1 MSNSTVAIIGRPN
14 VGKSTLFNR
23 ILKRRLAIVD
33 DQPGV
38 TRDRNYALADW
49 NGREFFLIDTGGLVP
64 NTSDRM
70 EKSIKKQV
78 EIAIGEAD
86 LLLLVVDR
94 QTGISDIDH
103 QVARLVRKSGK
114 PYLLLVNKVDDQVH
128 EAEAYQFMRLGLGEP
143 QLIAAGP
150 GRAIGDMLD
159 RVVELLPQENAQ
171 PYDQSAI
178 RVAVLGKPNVGKS
191 SLINALTGQDRV
203 IVDSAPGTTRDA
215 VDTLFEWRNQK
226 YLLIDTAGLRRKSK
240 VKDSIEYYT
249 TLRTERSL
257 ERAEVGVLVLDS
269 SQGLSHLDLTLA
281 SMLERS
287 NRAVIVAINKWDL
300 QEQPN
305 KANYLG
311 WLREQMPFLD
321 FAEFVFTSALEEQ
334 GLPQL
339 LQALIS
345 VHHLWRKSVE
355 PEALSLVFDRAVEKN
370 RPPSVRGK
378 RIDLYAIAQTDVAP
392 PRFLIRASMPEL
404 VAPHYQRYLHRQLQE
419 GLGLK
424 GTPIRLMFKA
434 SKPPAD
440 WKDRSYVEFGG
451 RPRYRSDK
459 EDR

>member
-1 MSNSTVAIIGRPN
+1 M
-14 VGKSTLFNR
+14 
-23 ILKRRLAIVD
+23 
-33 DQPGV
+33 
-38 TRDRNYALADW
+38 
-49 NGREFFLIDTGGLVP
+49 LV
-64 NTSDRM
+64 
-70 EKSIKKQV
+70 
-78 EIAIGEAD
+78 
-86 LLLLVVDR
+86 
-94 QTGISDIDH
+94 
-103 QVARLVRKSGK
+103 
-114 PYLLLVNKVDDQVH
+114 
-128 EAEAYQFMRLGLGEP
+128 
-143 QLIAAGP
+143 
-150 GRAIGDMLD
+150 
-159 RVVELLPQENAQ
+159 
-171 PYDQSAI
+171 
-178 RVAVLGKPNVGKS
+178 KPNVGKS
-191 SLINALTGQDRV
+191 SLINALTGQERV
-203 IVDSAPGTTRDA
+203 IVDSVPGTTRDA

-355 PEALSLVFDRAVEKN
+355 PEALSSVFDRAVEKN

-378 RIDLYAIAQTDVAP
+378 RIDLYSIAQTDVAP

-404 VAPHYQRYLHRQLQE
+404 VAPHYQRYLHRQIQE

-424 GTPIRLMFKA
+424 GTPIRLMFKS

>member
-1 MSNSTVAIIGRPN
+1 MSNPTVAIIGRPN

-49 NGREFFLIDTGGLVP
+49 NGREFYLIDTGGLVP

-159 RVVELLPQENAQ
+159 RVVEMLPRENAQ

-191 SLINALTGQDRV
+191 SLINALTGQERV
-203 IVDSAPGTTRDA
+203 IVDSVPGTTRDA

-355 PEALSLVFDRAVEKN
+355 PEALSSVFDRAVEKN

-378 RIDLYAIAQTDVAP
+378 RIDLYSIAQTDVAP

-404 VAPHYQRYLHRQLQE
+404 VAPHYQRYLHRQIQE

-424 GTPIRLMFKA
+424 GTPIRLMFKS

>member
-1 MSNSTVAIIGRPN
+1 MSNPTVAIIGRPN

-49 NGREFFLIDTGGLVP
+49 NGREFYLIDTGGLVP

-159 RVVELLPQENAQ
+159 RVVEMLPRENAQ

-191 SLINALTGQDRV
+191 SLINALTGQERV
-203 IVDSAPGTTRDA
+203 IVDSVPGTTRDA

-321 FAEFVFTSALEEQ
+321 FAEFVFTSALEDQ

-355 PEALSLVFDRAVEKN
+355 PEALSSVFDRAVEKN

-378 RIDLYAIAQTDVAP
+378 RIDLYSIAQTDVAP

-404 VAPHYQRYLHRQLQE
+404 VAPHYQRYLHRQIQE

-424 GTPIRLMFKA
+424 GTPIRLMFKS

>member
-1 MSNSTVAIIGRPN
+1 MSNPTVAIIGRPN

-49 NGREFFLIDTGGLVP
+49 NGREFYLIDTGGLVP

-78 EIAIGEAD
+78 EIAVGEAD

-94 QTGISDIDH
+94 QTGISDIDR

-159 RVVELLPQENAQ
+159 RAVEMLPSENAQ

-191 SLINALTGQDRV
+191 SLINALTGEERV
-203 IVDSAPGTTRDA
+203 IVDSVPGTTRDA

-321 FAEFVFTSALEEQ
+321 FAEFVFTSALEDQ

-355 PEALSLVFDRAVEKN
+355 PEALSSVFDRAVEKS

-378 RIDLYAIAQTDVAP
+378 RIDLYSIAQTDVAP
-392 PRFLIRASMPEL
+392 PRFLIRASLPEL

-459 EDR
+459 EER